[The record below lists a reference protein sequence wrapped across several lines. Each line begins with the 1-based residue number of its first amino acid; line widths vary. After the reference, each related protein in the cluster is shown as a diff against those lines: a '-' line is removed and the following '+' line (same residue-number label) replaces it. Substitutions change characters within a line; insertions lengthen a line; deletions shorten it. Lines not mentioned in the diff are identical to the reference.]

1 MNILKTVVIIYA
13 VTLTASVVGA
23 ALPEN
28 EVIGKIISFGLYE
41 TTGKTIELPAPN
53 SAAGKALINAHYTHR
68 ETTDTI
74 PMTLGNTFG
83 YKFRLANIPTDVI
96 SRFKFVCRH
105 PPIMGANGKRSE
117 VSSYELNGVSPV
129 SYLEDFFTY
138 ELSTPAE
145 LVAGRWTLELWRNG
159 KKLISKTFIVK

>member
-1 MNILKTVVIIYA
+1 MNLFKSAVFILA
-13 VTLTASVVGA
+13 VTMTASVVVA

-28 EVIGKIISFGLYE
+28 EVIGKILSFGLYE
-41 TTGKTIELPAPN
+41 TTGKRVELPAPN
-53 SAAGKALINAHYTHR
+53 AAAGKALINAQYTHR

-83 YKFRLANIPTDVI
+83 FKFRLANIPTDVI

-105 PPIMGANGKRSE
+105 PPKRGANGTRSE

-145 LVAGRWTLELWRNG
+145 LVAGSWTLEIWRNG
-159 KKLISKTFIVK
+159 KNCFQKRL